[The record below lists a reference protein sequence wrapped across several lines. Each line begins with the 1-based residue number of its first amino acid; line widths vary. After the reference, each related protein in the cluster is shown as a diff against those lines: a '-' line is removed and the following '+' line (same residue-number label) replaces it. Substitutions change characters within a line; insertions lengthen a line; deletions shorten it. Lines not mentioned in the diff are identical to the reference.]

1 MAKHRRTFLR
11 ISESLGSVL
20 LAVAI
25 LQPTAGMDGVEP
37 NVDLQL
43 EQTFDGLFQADASTL
58 GPDQRLVPARRYAP
72 ADDGSH
78 EAYAIVDTAGAE
90 TLKTERYRA
99 VFRQEGS
106 KKWTLAEKQLEESAE
121 RLFRED
127 VEAKQFFGFETFR
140 LEREGLTVSA
150 SNGTALAYHRQG
162 KISRFVLAAPDLAY
176 EYVPPA
182 NLGTY
187 RARYSAMKNTWTE
200 KYVFEPAVAQI
211 VCDPSSC
218 EAALSSFVNLKEVDR
233 ASIGDAL
240 ARFHDEAA
248 STARKERKEDPF
260 SGFSLPSRAGSRRF
274 EVSARAANDDQWVA
288 LQQDSDSGHEVRFLS
303 KEHGKV
309 FGYPSEA
316 SRRSAD
322 PLAIE
327 RRDDEDGYLFQ
338 VEGLMGEVAVG
349 VLEPELLQADIEF
362 TIEAK
367 RDLDAIPFSLTALM
381 FQGSSEASATL
392 HINGI
397 EDGQGRRLSW
407 VRRGIADGVVLLPE
421 TVPAGSTTVIRMQF
435 QTKGS
440 VLKVNASYSYMSRSG
455 WLPFVRYTDSI
466 ADFDL
471 TVHVPSRYT
480 ALTVGAR
487 VSEKQTGKTKVSR
500 WVAQSP
506 VRFPTIIFG
515 SYQEDRPKTK
525 ATKSDG
531 TVIPVAVYVD
541 KTAMSQWG
549 IRAGQLRPP
558 GEIAVN
564 ALNVYREL
572 FGVDYP
578 YSKLDLV
585 NDPLDALGAQSPA
598 SMVYLG
604 SAIFRSQATLAEAID
619 RDTTTLVEERIAHE
633 VAHQWWGALIGCANQ
648 RNYWFIESLAEYSS
662 ALFMEIL
669 ASEGFQKPEKGQ
681 KAYRSMVKRWRDET
695 LRSKLLGSVQ
705 DADSLWTNGGRI
717 PAIYSRGPYVFHILR
732 QTFGDQKFFGFLKEL
747 AQELSGKEI
756 VTREIQDVAERTF
769 GGIGP
774 DGKPYR
780 VDLEWFFDQW
790 VRDVGIP
797 QYHVEVEHQPT
808 EDGKFAVRGVIHQ
821 RVFVGRHDLELS
833 QVYYRGVVPVTVKGK
848 DKQEYS
854 ANVVVEGPQTPF
866 AFKVPVKPIDIQV
879 NKYGAILARPDSGG

>member
-1 MAKHRRTFLR
+1 MAKHRRTFVS
-11 ISESLGSVL
+11 ISQTLQSVL
-20 LAVAI
+20 LLMVV
-25 LQPTAGMDGVEP
+25 LQPSVGLAGVEP

-43 EQTFDGLFQADASTL
+43 EQTFDGLFKADANAL

-72 ADDGSH
+72 LDDGSH
-78 EAYAIVDTAGAE
+78 EAYAIVDTAGPE
-90 TLKTERYRA
+90 TLKTERFRA
-99 VFRQEGS
+99 VFQEEGS
-106 KKWTLAEKQLEESAE
+106 KKWALAEKRLEDSAE

-127 VEAKQFFGFETFR
+127 VEAKQFFSFETFR
-140 LEREGLTVSA
+140 LEREGLTISA
-150 SNGTALAYHRQG
+150 SSGTALAYHRQG
-162 KISRFVLAAPDLAY
+162 EISRVVLAAPDLAY
-176 EYVPPA
+176 EYAPPA
-182 NLGTY
+182 ELGTR
-187 RARYSAMKNTWTE
+187 RARYSAMKNNWSA
-200 KYVFEPAVAQI
+200 KYVFEPVVAQI

-218 EAALSSFVNLKEVDR
+218 EAALSSFVNLQETDR
-233 ASIGDAL
+233 ASIGDTL
-240 ARFHDEAA
+240 ARFHDDAA
-248 STARKERKEDPF
+248 STVRKERKEDPF
-260 SGFSLPSRAGSRRF
+260 SGFSLPYREGASLL
-274 EVSARAANDDQWVA
+274 EISARAANDEQWVA

-327 RRDDEDGYLFQ
+327 RRDDEDGHLFQ
-338 VEGLMGEVAVG
+338 VEGLKGHVAVG

-367 RDLDAIPFSLTALM
+367 RDLDAIPFSLVALM
-381 FQGSSEASATL
+381 PEGFSEASATL

-397 EDGQGRRLSW
+397 EDGEGRRLSW
-407 VRRGIADGVVLLPE
+407 VRRGIADGIVLLPE
-421 TVPAGSTTVIRMQF
+421 TVPAGSKTIVRMEY
-435 QTKGS
+435 QTNGS
-440 VLKVNASYSYMSRSG
+440 VVKVNASYSYMSRSG
-455 WLPFVRYTDSI
+455 WLPFVRFTDSI
-466 ADFDL
+466 ANFDL

-480 ALTVGAR
+480 ALSVGAK
-487 VSEKQTGKTKVSR
+487 VSEKQTGKTNVSR

-506 VRFPTIIFG
+506 VRFPTIILG

-525 ATKSDG
+525 ATKIDG
-531 TVIPVAVYVD
+531 TEIPVAVYVD

-549 IRAGQLRPP
+549 IRGGQLRPP

-585 NDPLDALGAQSPA
+585 NDPLKALGAQSPA

-604 SAIFRSQATLAEAID
+604 SAIFRSQATLSEAID

-633 VAHQWWGALIGCANQ
+633 VAHQWWGALVGCANQ
-648 RNYWFIESLAEYSS
+648 RNYWFVESLAEYSS

-695 LRSKLLGSVQ
+695 LRSKLFGSVQ
-705 DADSLWTNGGRI
+705 DANSLWTNGGRV

-732 QTFGDQKFFGFLKEL
+732 QTFGDQKFFAFLKEL

-756 VTREIQDVAERTF
+756 VTREIQDVAERAF
-769 GGIGP
+769 GGVGQ

-790 VRDVGIP
+790 IREVGIP
-797 QYHVEVEHQPT
+797 EYRVEVEHQPT

-821 RVFVGRHDLELS
+821 RVFVGRHDFELPG
-833 QVYYRGVVPVTVKGK
+833 VYYRGVVPVTVKGK

-854 ANVVVEGPQTPF
+854 ANVVVEGPQTTF

-879 NKYGAILARPDSGG
+879 NKYGAILARPDPGG